1 MDPNERN
8 RDRDAIGSVSAGVF
22 EASMGR
28 AVRTLQYVFWAIP
41 GMRPRA
47 TKRNVLV
54 VLVGLLALGIVL
66 SVALGL
72 DVQQWIPLA
81 K

>member
-8 RDRDAIGSVSAGVF
+8 RDRSAVGSVSAGVF
-22 EASMGR
+22 EASVGT
-28 AVRTLQYVFWAIP
+28 AVTTLRYVFWSIP

-54 VLVGLLALGIVL
+54 VLVGLLALGVVL
-66 SVALGL
+66 SVALDL
-72 DVQQWIPLA
+72 NIQQWIPLA
-81 K
+81 P